1 MNQPTRE
8 SIFRDAAKTM
18 RAAFED
24 ARNNVPHRGE
34 AGGEGEQ
41 IVQRFLKQHLPKRFS
56 VTNGFVIDRED
67 KISGHTDVIIYD
79 AHNCPVYRT
88 SERGM
93 ILPNDNVAS
102 VIEVKF
108 QLTTTT
114 LDDAINKLHE
124 LRNLAKTPFPPS
136 PDDMPL
142 GLKETYGVIFAFGSE
157 LKPDA
162 IMQRWKSRLTESN
175 PLHHSLSLIIILDKG
190 VFTTFIRIPGRGP
203 APAIIHGPSQH
214 ALGTRIGVMYYD
226 TGDMALDVFLRL
238 LLAHLTFF
246 RHRIDHPGFAF
257 SGSDRVLGIDF
268 GEYVGTSEIR
278 YS

>member
-18 RAAFED
+18 RAMFED

-41 IVQRFLKQHLPKRFS
+41 IVQRFLTQHLPNRFS

-67 KISGHTDVIIYD
+67 NISGYTDLIIYD
-79 AHNCPVYRT
+79 AHNCPAYRT

-102 VIEVKF
+102 VVEVKF

-124 LRNLAKTPFPPS
+124 LRK
-136 PDDMPL
+136 
-142 GLKETYGVIFAFGSE
+142 
-157 LKPDA
+157 
-162 IMQRWKSRLTESN
+162 
-175 PLHHSLSLIIILDKG
+175 
-190 VFTTFIRIPGRGP
+190 
-203 APAIIHGPSQH
+203 
-214 ALGTRIGVMYYD
+214 
-226 TGDMALDVFLRL
+226 
-238 LLAHLTFF
+238 
-246 RHRIDHPGFAF
+246 
-257 SGSDRVLGIDF
+257 SDRVMAMDV
-268 GEYVGTSEIR
+268 GEYVGASEIR